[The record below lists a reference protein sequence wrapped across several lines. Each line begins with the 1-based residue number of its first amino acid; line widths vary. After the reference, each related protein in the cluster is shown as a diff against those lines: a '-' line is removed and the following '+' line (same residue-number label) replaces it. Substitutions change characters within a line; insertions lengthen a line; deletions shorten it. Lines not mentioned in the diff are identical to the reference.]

1 MRASKLSRLER
12 SQLVR
17 RPTEEVFAFFSDAG
31 NLEVLTPAFLR
42 FRILTPL
49 PIEMRAGARID
60 YSLSLFGAPIRW
72 RTCITQ
78 WEPGVRFVDEQES
91 GPYSYWRHVH
101 EFERKGKSTLVR
113 DTVDYAVPLGPIGTF
128 ARLAFVDRTLAR
140 IFDFRRDAIRHHLE
154 GRAQEAP
161 TPHEGFVR

>member
-1 MRASKLSRLER
+1 MRASKPKRLER
-12 SQLVR
+12 AQLVR
-17 RPTEEVFAFFSDAG
+17 RPLEEVFTFFSDAG
-31 NLEVLTPAFLR
+31 NLEALTPPFLR

-49 PIEMRAGARID
+49 PIEMRAGTRIE
-60 YSLSLFGAPIRW
+60 YALSLFGAPIRW

-101 EFERKGKSTLVR
+101 EFERKGESTLVR
-113 DTVDYAVPLGPIGTF
+113 DTVDYAVPLGPLGTL

-140 IFDFRRDAIRHHLE
+140 IFDFRRDAIRHHL
-154 GRAQEAP
+154 GARS
-161 TPHEGFVR
+161 PHVPDEGFVQ